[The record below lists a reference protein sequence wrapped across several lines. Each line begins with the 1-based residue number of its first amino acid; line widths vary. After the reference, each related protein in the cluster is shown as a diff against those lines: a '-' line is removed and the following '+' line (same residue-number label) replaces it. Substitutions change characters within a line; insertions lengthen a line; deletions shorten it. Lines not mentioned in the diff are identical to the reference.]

1 MGLWRNILLN
11 LPEVKQPLEKRLPF
25 NTKLK
30 WTLIILVAYFIL
42 ALIPLYGLGQA
53 ALQRFEFL
61 AVILGTSFGSIISLG
76 IGPIVTA
83 SIVLQLLVGSKILNI
98 DMQDSEG
105 RKFFQGLQK
114 MLAFLFTAFEA
125 TVFVMMGGL
134 SPAVGFSPWLLIF
147 QLFLGGLLI
156 IYMDEVVSKYG
167 FGSGVGLFIVAGV
180 AWQLCVRALSF
191 LGPEKTLQPVGKIP
205 VLIASIIN
213 ADTIGA
219 AAAFAAIASTVVIFI
234 IVVYTQAIK
243 VEVPLSFGRVRGFG
257 IRWPL
262 AFFYTSNIP
271 VILTAALHANINLM
285 ATLAERMVGH
295 ATFLGGFSAEGIPIS
310 GLAFWFSAP
319 PGGIVE
325 HIIKGSFMPV
335 MVWQSLMYILFMVA
349 GSIMFSVFWM
359 KTSGM
364 DAESQAQQISASG
377 LQVPGFRRDIR
388 VIETILSRYIL
399 PLTVM
404 GGAAVGLLA
413 SLADITGAL
422 VRGTGILL
430 SVMII
435 YRLYEEI
442 AQQHALDM
450 HPLARKFIAT

>member
-1 MGLWRNILLN
+1 MKNLFTN
-11 LPEVKQPLEKRLPF
+11 LPEVKGPSEKRLSF
-25 NTKLK
+25 SIKLK
-30 WTLIILVAYFIL
+30 WTLIILLFFFIL
-42 ALIPLYGLGQA
+42 SNIPLYGLSEN
-53 ALQRFEFL
+53 ALSRFEYL
-61 AVILGTSFGSIISLG
+61 SIILGASFGSLMSLG

-83 SIVLQLLVGSKILNI
+83 SIVLQLLVGSGLLNI
-98 DMQDSEG
+98 DMTTSEG
-105 RKFFQGLQK
+105 KKFFQGLQK
-114 MLAFLFTAFEA
+114 ILAILFALFEA
-125 TVFVMMGGL
+125 VVYVMMHGL
-134 SPAVGFSPWLLIF
+134 QAQPGFEWLLIF
-147 QLFLGGLLI
+147 QLFLGGLMI
-156 IYMDEVVSKYG
+156 IFMDEVISKWG
-167 FGSGVGLFIVAGV
+167 FGNGVGLFIVGGV
-180 AWQLCVRALSF
+180 AWQLCVRALNF
-191 LGPEKTLQPVGKIP
+191 LGPEKTIQPVGKIP

-219 AAAFAAIASTVVIFI
+219 SAAFAAIAATVVIFI

-243 VEVPLSFGRVRGFG
+243 VEVPLSFGRIRGYG

-271 VILTAALHANINLM
+271 VILTAALHANLNLV
-285 ATLAERMVGH
+285 ATLAERAVGH
-295 ATFLGGFSAEGIPIS
+295 ATFLGGFSPEGIPVS

-319 PGGIVE
+319 PAGIVE

-335 MVWQSLMYILFMVA
+335 MIWQSLMYILFMIA
-349 GSIMFSVFWM
+349 GSVMFSIFWM

-364 DAESQAQQISASG
+364 DAQSQAQQLASSG
-377 LQVPGFRRDIR
+377 LQIPGFRRDPR

-399 PLTVM
+399 PLTIM

-413 SLADITGAL
+413 SLADVTGAL

-450 HPLARKFIAT
+450 HPLARKFIAV